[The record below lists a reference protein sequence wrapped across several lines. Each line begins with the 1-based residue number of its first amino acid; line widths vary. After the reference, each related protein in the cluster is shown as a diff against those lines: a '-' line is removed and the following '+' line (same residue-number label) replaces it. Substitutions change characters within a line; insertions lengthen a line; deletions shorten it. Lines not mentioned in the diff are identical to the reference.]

1 MDNNT
6 TLSAARALIAQEEA
20 QAQQY
25 IWEAVIATHD
35 ALTAAGFAGLPSV
48 HVERAK
54 AALMRAGAI
63 DAGELPDTELHAIA
77 VTTGTRVWS
86 EIVGTIYKNEQIT
99 DGEGHF
105 YICLQQ
111 HTRQADWAPGAP
123 GLAALFR
130 PIRDEPEDGAILDF
144 VWGEFVPYGAQR
156 RDPTNNKIYTP
167 ISTSGVTLYEPHY
180 PNLVPSQYVEVT
192 GSGSG
197 ESGGGEETGGD
208 TPTTTYPRWAD
219 LEDNHLFN
227 VGDHF
232 TDYGKT
238 YEVLRQ
244 FYKVITYRPPAL
256 NNDFYREV

>member
-1 MDNNT
+1 MDNT
-6 TLSAARALIAQEEA
+6 TLRAARALVAQEEA

-35 ALTAAGFAGLPSV
+35 ALVAAGFAGLPSV

-63 DAGELPDTELHAIA
+63 DAGELTDTELHAIA
-77 VTTGTRVWS
+77 VTTGTRIWS

-99 DGEGHF
+99 DGEGNF

-111 HTRQADWAPGAP
+111 HTRQDDWAPGAT
-123 GLAALFR
+123 GTHALFR
-130 PIRDEPEDGAILDF
+130 PIRTEPEDGAVLDF
-144 VWGEFVPYGAQR
+144 VWGEFVPFGVKR
-156 RDPTNNKIYTP
+156 RDPIDGKIYTP
-167 ISTSGVTLYEPHY
+167 ISTNGITLYEPHY
-180 PNLVPSQYVEVT
+180 PHLVPSQYVEVQGTT
-192 GSGSG
+192 GGD
-197 ESGGGEETGGD
+197 SGGETGGD
-208 TPTTTYPRWAD
+208 EPAPTYPRWAD

-244 FYKVITYRPPAL
+244 FTKIVTYRPPAL
-256 NNDFYREV
+256 INDFYKEV

>member
-1 MDNNT
+1 MDNT
-6 TLSAARALIAQEEA
+6 TLSAARALLAVEEA

-25 IWEAVIATHD
+25 IWEAVIATHN
-35 ALTAAGFAGLPSV
+35 ALVAAGFTGLPDV
-48 HVERAK
+48 HIERAK

-63 DAGELPDTELHAIA
+63 DAGELPDTELRAIA
-77 VTTGTRVWS
+77 VTSGARVWS

-111 HTRQADWAPGAP
+111 HNRQADWAPGAP

-130 PIRDEPEDGAILDF
+130 PIRDEPEDGTVLDF

-156 RDPTNNKIYTP
+156 RDPQDGKIYTP
-167 ISTSGVTLYEPHY
+167 ISTAGSTLYEPHY
-180 PNLVPSQYVEVT
+180 PHLVPSQYVEVT
-192 GSGSG
+192 GGGG
-197 ESGGGEETGGD
+197 ESGGGETGGD
-208 TPTTTYPRWAD
+208 TPAPTYPRWAD
-219 LEDNHLFN
+219 LEDNHVFN

-256 NNDFYREV
+256 NNDFYKEV